1 MSGCWVW
8 LYSQEWFLVC
18 VDIQWPYGV
27 CGYTVTIWWVW
38 IYSDHMVGVDI
49 QWPYAWWVWIYSDH
63 MHGGCGYTVT
73 MCMVGVDIQWP
84 YAWWVWLYSQ
94 CTGTQST
101 QLHGEG
107 VFTCDCGCSNYSYTI
122 SMATP
127 LLFGAHIGEIHCG
140 AVSLLYSDCANRVGA
155 VLLVIELS
163 RETES
168 YGIPF
173 CIKLGPISVQ

>member
-1 MSGCWVW
+1 MGVAIQWIYSGCGYTMTICMLGVSIQRTYSGCGYTVAICLAGVVIHWPACWVW
-8 LYSQEWFLVC
+8 LYCE
-18 VDIQWPYGV
+18 
-27 CGYTVTIWWVW
+27 
-38 IYSDHMVGVDI
+38 
-49 QWPYAWWVWIYSDH
+49 
-63 MHGGCGYTVT
+63 
-73 MCMVGVDIQWP
+73 
-84 YAWWVWLYSQ
+84 
-94 CTGTQST
+94 CTATQST